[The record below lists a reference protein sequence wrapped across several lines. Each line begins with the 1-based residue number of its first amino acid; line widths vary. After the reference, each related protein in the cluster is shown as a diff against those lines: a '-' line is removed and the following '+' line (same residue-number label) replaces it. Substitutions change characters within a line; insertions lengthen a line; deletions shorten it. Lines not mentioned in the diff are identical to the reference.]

1 MRFKWIRVH
10 KLTFAVLLAAT
21 CMIGWVR
28 TVTVAQNPSQ
38 SQAPRT
44 SIHISTGSSEDPEKA
59 AMALAERDANLAE
72 AQLKSLRDEAA
83 KLRHRLRRVEGGI
96 KRWESLLG
104 ALRQSQGVAP
114 RMKPDDPPAP
124 SLAVPVPPTS
134 LEDVPARAGE
144 PRNQK

>member
-21 CMIGWVR
+21 CVIGWVR

-83 KLRHRLRRVEGGI
+83 KLAIDCGEFKAASSGGSRCLGHSGRV
-96 KRWESLLG
+96 RALL
-104 ALRQSQGVAP
+104 
-114 RMKPDDPPAP
+114 PA
-124 SLAVPVPPTS
+124 
-134 LEDVPARAGE
+134 
-144 PRNQK
+144 